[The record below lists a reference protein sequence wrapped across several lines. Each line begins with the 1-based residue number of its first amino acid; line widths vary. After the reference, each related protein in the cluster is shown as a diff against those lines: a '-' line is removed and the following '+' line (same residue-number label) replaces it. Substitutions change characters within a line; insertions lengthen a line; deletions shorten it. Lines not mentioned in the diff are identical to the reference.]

1 MAAGHTGDP
10 AGAAGDRPRTES
22 PRPPGAAG
30 CGRLAPGGRRLTSR
44 GARAGPQGPP
54 PLSAP
59 SYRSSCGPRQLV
71 SSGGSRSCG
80 RVVTRGWVRGGV
92 AATVASPHAAS
103 TRVPAA
109 ACARRAAP
117 NRCVLRARLSFNAPG
132 YFVLRI
138 PAPRNRKFSRSA
150 ARGPRHLHEPTG
162 RAEERAGVRR
172 SCVCIFGYV
181 KSARNSRSSGGNCE
195 GPPLAFNEASSVDPL
210 GTWPG
215 SSQRPEAAGRGR
227 GRA

>member
-1 MAAGHTGDP
+1 MTFQNTAAGHTGDP

-80 RVVTRGWVRGGV
+80 RVVTRGRVRGGV

-138 PAPRNRKFSRSA
+138 PAPRNRKVLAERGARPAPPPRARVKGGGACGRPQVVRLHLWIRKIRSKFQELRRELRRSA
-150 ARGPRHLHEPTG
+150 AGL
-162 RAEERAGVRR
+162 
-172 SCVCIFGYV
+172 
-181 KSARNSRSSGGNCE
+181 
-195 GPPLAFNEASSVDPL
+195 
-210 GTWPG
+210 
-215 SSQRPEAAGRGR
+215 
-227 GRA
+227 

>member
-1 MAAGHTGDP
+1 MTFQNTAAGHTGDP
-10 AGAAGDRPRTES
+10 AGAAGDRPRAEP

-59 SYRSSCGPRQLV
+59 RHGSSCGPRQLV

-80 RVVTRGWVRGGV
+80 RVLTRGRIRGGV

-138 PAPRNRKFSRSA
+138 LAPRNRKVLAERGARPAATSTSPREGRRSVRA
-150 ARGPRHLHEPTG
+150 SAG
-162 RAEERAGVRR
+162 RA
-172 SCVCIFGYV
+172 F
-181 KSARNSRSSGGNCE
+181 
-195 GPPLAFNEASSVDPL
+195 ASLD
-210 GTWPG
+210 T
-215 SSQRPEAAGRGR
+215 
-227 GRA
+227 